1 MRHEAKMNA
10 SQNYGLP
17 SSLVYRVS
25 SMTENWVSSRDDF
38 HPGAIEAPWDRT
50 PRLSSKSQ
58 PRWTFFNMA
67 RTVLVSAI
75 VFAGWLGGNA
85 HAHEAVVPSK
95 ASDHHSMTELGHVRM
110 VLDPIFVA
118 DLAGEKYRIGGH
130 ASIEIGIVGLEVAA
144 KPSCTSGDWV
154 FIGFL
159 LIVGLAL
166 GSIFAGAYVLNDG
179 FRGRTSARITACGLV
194 LLFGLPLPAAIGG
207 VSLLQSVGN
216 SVQYCHARSAFRA

>member
-58 PRWTFFNMA
+58 PRWTFFNIA

-75 VFAGWLGGNA
+75 VFAGWLRLRIQPAN
-85 HAHEAVVPSK
+85 PN
-95 ASDHHSMTELGHVRM
+95 HSRRP
-110 VLDPIFVA
+110 DPC
-118 DLAGEKYRIGGH
+118 
-130 ASIEIGIVGLEVAA
+130 
-144 KPSCTSGDWV
+144 KPQ
-154 FIGFL
+154 IQ
-159 LIVGLAL
+159 A
-166 GSIFAGAYVLNDG
+166 
-179 FRGRTSARITACGLV
+179 
-194 LLFGLPLPAAIGG
+194 
-207 VSLLQSVGN
+207 
-216 SVQYCHARSAFRA
+216 